1 MTNFFSFH
9 GTITGI
15 TDFITGQND
24 NREGCY
30 KFFTIENE
38 EGMIVNFVVSPATY
52 VVDHEMLEI
61 GDVVTAYYDGDAPAI
76 LIYPPQYPALVI
88 VKDNEYQ
95 NVKVSYFNNQLLSS
109 DGQLQLNYSP
119 DTQIILTNGQ
129 QFTKYPGNRDLVVI
143 YQFTTRSIPAQTTP
157 SRIIVLCQ
165 SMF

>member
-38 EGMIVNFVVSPATY
+38 EGMIVNFVVSPLTY
-52 VVDHEMLEI
+52 VVEHEMLI
-61 GDVVTAYYDGDAPAI
+61 VGDVVTAYYDGDAPAI

-88 VKDNEYQ
+88 VKDNNDQ

-109 DGQLQLNYSP
+109 DGQLQLNFSP
-119 DTQIILTNGQ
+119 ETQIILTNGQ

-157 SRIIVLCQ
+157 SRIVVLCQ

>member
-30 KFFTIENE
+30 KFFTVENG
-38 EGMIVNFVVSPATY
+38 EGMIVNFVVSPSTY
-52 VVDHEMLEI
+52 VVDHVMLAV
-61 GDVVTAYYDGDAPAI
+61 GDVVTGYYDGDAPAI

-88 VKDNEYQ
+88 VRDNDEQ
-95 NVKVSYFNNQLLSS
+95 NVKVSYFNNHLLSS
-109 DGQLQLNYSP
+109 DGQLQLNFSP
-119 DTQIILTNGQ
+119 DTQIVLTNGQ

-165 SMF
+165 SM